1 MDSLSKF
8 HRNGNN
14 FNLKIM
20 TYKFEQFNVE
30 IINPTVEVVNVID
43 NINTKV
49 CNVDILLTTD
59 TAQFGLT
66 LNGFTYEET
75 WDDADVINWVGIELQ
90 NYVVNG

>member
-1 MDSLSKF
+1 
-8 HRNGNN
+8 
-14 FNLKIM
+14 M
-20 TYKFEQFNVE
+20 TSKFEQFNVE